1 MLRLEEPHM
10 FQHNPASP
18 KRHRRV
24 GGRPRRLAIT
34 LAGVVAASAV
44 ALFGQQQ
51 AAEAPATARPFYT
64 RPAVAAINGMVTT
77 GHPIASS
84 AGLQM
89 LLKGGNAFD
98 AAVAV
103 GAMAALGEPEMNGIG
118 GNGFMTIFDKKTG
131 KVHSLSMAGAAPKA
145 LNPSEM
151 TPDTLNAGMKAGIV
165 PGNLGGYLSL
175 LERMGTM
182 SLAEVFAPAIE
193 YAVRGYPIDAMLAQS
208 IDRGKTN
215 LLKYPTT
222 ANIFLPNGQPLK
234 AGELLKNP
242 DYAATLRKL
251 VDAEKQAL
259 AKKATRSAA
268 IKAAF
273 DRFYKGDI
281 AQEFERFFKE
291 NGGVLTAA
299 DLAAYEPQWTEP
311 LRTAYRGYD
320 VYSNPATSR
329 GGFEVLMQANLVER
343 FDLAAFGSGSP
354 QATHALIEAIKVA
367 KSDIYRYVGDPKF
380 TVIPTAGM
388 LSKQYAL
395 SRTTLIDMSRA
406 GRYPEPGTPEGRPTT
421 SAPPA
426 FAMATARPA
435 FPERYDGEQHT
446 TSFSIVDKLGN
457 AVGVTPTLGGLFG
470 SNVVVGSTGL
480 LLNNGMRLGSTS
492 PYPTDVNYVG
502 AGRIPLLNN
511 SPIVVLKDGKLAFVF
526 GTPGGE
532 TIGQTEFQM
541 LVNLIDFKLPVQQAI
556 EAPRFALDADPN
568 FYKPGAAIEV
578 SIESRMPQSTLD
590 ALKAMGHKL
599 RVLPGWGGIGHMQTI
614 RIDLVTGTITAGGDP
629 RRTGYAMG
637 Y

>member
-1 MLRLEEPHM
+1 M
-10 FQHNPASP
+10 FQLTRARSVFAILVAGLTTGAA
-18 KRHRRV
+18 V
-24 GGRPRRLAIT
+24 GLAQ
-34 LAGVVAASAV
+34 
-44 ALFGQQQ
+44 QQQ
-51 AAEAPATARPFYT
+51 AAEAPASSRTFYS
-64 RPAVAAINGMVTT
+64 RPAVAALNGVVTA

-145 LNPSEM
+145 LKPAEM
-151 TPDTLNAGMKAGIV
+151 TPEMLNAGMKAGIV
-165 PGNLGGYLSL
+165 PGNIGGYLSL
-175 LERMGTM
+175 LDRMGTM
-182 SLAEVFAPAIE
+182 SIAEVFAPAIE
-193 YAVRGYPIDAMLAQS
+193 YAEKGYPIDAMLAQS

-215 LLKYPTT
+215 LGKYPTT
-222 ANIFLPNGQPLK
+222 AKIFMPNGQPLK
-234 AGELLKNP
+234 AGDLLKNA
-242 DYAATLRKL
+242 DYAMTLRKL

-281 AQEFERFFKE
+281 AQEFERFFKD
-291 NGGVLTAA
+291 NGGLLTAA

-320 VYSNPATSR
+320 VYSNPASSR

-343 FDLAAFGSGSP
+343 FDLASFGSGSP
-354 QATHALIEAIKVA
+354 QATHAMIEAIKVA
-367 KSDIYRYVGDPKF
+367 KADVYRYVADPKF
-380 TVIPTAGM
+380 TMVPTAGL
-388 LSKQYAL
+388 LSKPYLTGRSA
-395 SRTTLIDMSRA
+395 LIDMSKA
-406 GRYPEPGTPEGRPTT
+406 GRYPEPGSPEGRPTT
-421 SAPPA
+421 SAPQGA
-426 FAMATARPA
+426 A

-446 TSFSIVDKLGN
+446 TSFSIVDKFGN

-470 SNVVVGSTGL
+470 NNVVVGNTGL

-492 PYPTDVNYVG
+492 PYPDNVNYVG
-502 AGRIPLLNN
+502 AGKIPLLNN

-526 GTPGGE
+526 GSPGGE
-532 TIGQTEFQM
+532 TIGQTEFQV

-556 EAPRFALDADPN
+556 EAPRFSLDAEPN
-568 FYKPGAAIEV
+568 FYKPGAEIEV
-578 SIESRMPQSTLD
+578 SIESRMPQKTLD

-599 RVLPGWGGIGHMQTI
+599 RVLPGWGSIGHMQTI
-614 RIDLVTGTITAGGDP
+614 RIDPVTGTITAGGDP

>member
-1 MLRLEEPHM
+1 M
-10 FQHNPASP
+10 FQLRRSTIAS
-18 KRHRRV
+18 V
-24 GGRPRRLAIT
+24 CLAAAVISGGAI
-34 LAGVVAASAV
+34 LYAQ
-44 ALFGQQQ
+44 QQQ
-51 AAEAPATARPFYT
+51 AAEAPASTRTFYS
-64 RPAVAAINGMVTT
+64 RPAVAALNGVVTT

-145 LNPSEM
+145 LKPAEM
-151 TPDTLNAGMKAGIV
+151 TPETLNAGMKVGVV

-175 LERMGTM
+175 LDRMGTM
-182 SLAEVFAPAIE
+182 SIAEVFAPAIE
-193 YAVRGYPIDAMLAQS
+193 YAEKGYPIDAMLAQS
-208 IDRGKTN
+208 IDRGKAN
-215 LLKYPTT
+215 LGKYPTT
-222 ANIFLPNGQPLK
+222 AKIFLPNGQPIK
-234 AGELLKNP
+234 AGELMKNP

-268 IKAAF
+268 IRAAF

-291 NGGVLTAA
+291 NGGLLTAA

-311 LRTAYRGYD
+311 LRTTYRGYD
-320 VYSNPATSR
+320 VYSNPASSR

-343 FDLAAFGSGSP
+343 FDLASFGAGSP

-367 KSDIYRYVGDPKF
+367 KSDIYRYVADPKF
-380 TVIPTAGM
+380 TVIPTAGL
-388 LSKQYAL
+388 LSKSYATGR
-395 SRTTLIDMSRA
+395 SALIDMSKA
-406 GRYPEPGTPEGRPTT
+406 GSYPDPGAPEGRPAT
-421 SAPPA
+421 SAPRVLA
-426 FAMATARPA
+426 GADERPA
-435 FPERYDGEQHT
+435 FPEHYDGEQHT
-446 TSFSIVDKLGN
+446 TSFSIVDKFGN

-470 SNVVVGSTGL
+470 NNVVVGNTGL

-492 PYPTDVNYVG
+492 PYPDNVNYVG
-502 AGRIPLLNN
+502 AGKIPLLNN

-526 GTPGGE
+526 GSPGGE

-556 EAPRFALDADPN
+556 EAPRFSLDAEPN
-568 FYKPGAAIEV
+568 FYKPGAEIEV
-578 SIESRMPQSTLD
+578 SIEGRLSQKTID
-590 ALKAMGHKL
+590 ALKAMGHKV
-599 RVLPGWGGIGHMQTI
+599 RVLPGWGSIGHMQTI
-614 RIDLVTGTITAGGDP
+614 RIDPVTGTITAGGDP

>member
-1 MLRLEEPHM
+1 MLRGEEPPM
-10 FQHNPASP
+10 FEPSRQ
-18 KRHRRV
+18 RI
-24 GGRPRRLAIT
+24 LAI
-34 LAGVVAASAV
+34 AFVAVVSASAV

-51 AAEAPATARPFYT
+51 AAEAPASSRAFYT
-64 RPAVAAINGMVTT
+64 RPAVAGINGIVTS

-118 GNGFMTIFDKKTG
+118 GNGFMTIFDRKTG

-145 LNPSEM
+145 LKPAEM
-151 TPDTLNAGMKAGIV
+151 TPETLNAGMKAGIV

-175 LERMGTM
+175 LDRMGTM
-182 SLAEVFAPAIE
+182 SIADVFAPAIE
-193 YAVRGYPIDAMLAQS
+193 YAEKGYPIDLMLAQS
-208 IDRGKTN
+208 IDRGKN
-215 LLKYPTT
+215 ILGKYPTT
-222 ANIFLPNGQPLK
+222 AKIFLPNGQPLK

-242 DYAATLRKL
+242 DYAQTLRKL

-259 AKKATRSAA
+259 AKKATRSQA

-291 NGGVLTAA
+291 NSGLLTAA

-311 LRTAYRGYD
+311 LRTTYRGYD
-320 VYSNPATSR
+320 VFSNPSTSR

-343 FDLAAFGSGSP
+343 FDLASFGSGSP

-367 KSDIYRYVGDPKF
+367 KSDIYRYVADPKF

-388 LSKQYAL
+388 LSKQYAAAR
-395 SRTTLIDMSRA
+395 SGLIDMSKA
-406 GRYPEPGTPEGRPTT
+406 GKYPDPGTPDGRPAT
-421 SAPPA
+421 SAPA
-426 FAMATARPA
+426 GAKG

-446 TSFSIVDKLGN
+446 TSFSIVDKFGN
-457 AVGVTPTLGGLFG
+457 AIGVTPTLGGLFG
-470 SNVVVGSTGL
+470 NNVVVGNTGL

-492 PYPTDVNYVG
+492 PYPADLNYVG
-502 AGRIPLLNN
+502 AGKIPILNN
-511 SPIVVLKDGKLAFVF
+511 SPVIVLKDGKLSFVF
-526 GTPGGE
+526 GSPGGE

-541 LVNLIDFKLPVQQAI
+541 LVNLIDFRLPVQQAI
-556 EAPRFALDADPN
+556 EAPRFSLDADPN
-568 FYKPGAAIEV
+568 FYKPGAEIEV
-578 SIESRMPQSTLD
+578 TIESRMPQKTLD

-599 RVLPGWGGIGHMQTI
+599 RVLPGWGSIGHMQTI
-614 RIDLVTGTITAGGDP
+614 RVDPVTGTLTAGGDP

>member
-1 MLRLEEPHM
+1 M
-10 FQHNPASP
+10 FQLKLASP
-18 KRHRRV
+18 KRLIR
-24 GGRPRRLAIT
+24 GGGLAHAAVTI
-34 LAGVVAASAV
+34 LAAALISGAAV
-44 ALFGQQQ
+44 LIAQQQ
-51 AAEAPATARPFYT
+51 AAEAPAPARPFYT
-64 RPAVAAINGMVTT
+64 RPAVAAVNGIVTT

-103 GAMAALGEPEMNGIG
+103 GAMAALAEPEMNGIG
-118 GNGFMTIFDKKTG
+118 GNGFMTIFDKRTG

-145 LNPSEM
+145 LKPAEM
-151 TPDTLNAGMKAGIV
+151 TRETLNAGMKAGIV

-175 LERMGTM
+175 LDRMGTM
-182 SLAEVFAPAIE
+182 SLADVFAPAIE
-193 YAVRGYPIDAMLAQS
+193 YAEKGYPIDPMLAQS
-208 IDRGKTN
+208 IEREKGD
-215 LLKYPTT
+215 LAKYPTT
-222 ANIFLPNGQPLK
+222 AKIFLPNGQPLK
-234 AGELLKNP
+234 AGELLKNA
-242 DYAATLRKL
+242 DYAQTLRKL
-251 VDAEKQAL
+251 VEAEKQAL
-259 AKKATRSAA
+259 AKKATRSQA

-291 NGGVLTAA
+291 NGGLLTAA
-299 DLAAYEPQWTEP
+299 DLAAFEPQWTEP
-311 LRTAYRGYD
+311 LRTSYRGYD
-320 VYSNPATSR
+320 VFSNPATSR

-343 FDLAAFGSGSP
+343 FDIASFGSGSP

-367 KSDIYRYVGDPKF
+367 KSDIYRYVADPKF

-388 LSKQYAL
+388 LSKQYA
-395 SRTTLIDMSRA
+395 SVRSALIDMSKA
-406 GRYPEPGTPEGRPTT
+406 GSYPEPGAPEGRPAT

-426 FAMATARPA
+426 FAPPPLQRASAGQA

-446 TSFSIVDKLGN
+446 TSFSIVDKFGN
-457 AVGVTPTLGGLFG
+457 AIGVTPTLGGLFG
-470 SNVVVGSTGL
+470 NNVVVGNTGL

-502 AGRIPLLNN
+502 AGKVPILNN
-511 SPIVVLKDGKLAFVF
+511 SPVIVLKDGKLSFVF

-556 EAPRFALDADPN
+556 EAPRFALEAEPN
-568 FYKPGAAIEV
+568 FYKPGAEIEV
-578 SIESRMPQSTLD
+578 TIEGRMPQKTLD

-599 RVLPGWGGIGHMQTI
+599 RVQAGWGSIGHMQSI
-614 RIDLVTGTITAGGDP
+614 RVDPMTGTLTAGGDP
-629 RRTGYAMG
+629 RRTGYAIG

>member
-1 MLRLEEPHM
+1 M
-10 FQHNPASP
+10 FQL
-18 KRHRRV
+18 KRAHAAV
-24 GGRPRRLAIT
+24 TILAAALI
-34 LAGVVAASAV
+34 AGAAVLVA
-44 ALFGQQQ
+44 QQQ

-64 RPAVAAINGMVTT
+64 RPAVAGINGIVTT

-89 LLKGGNAFD
+89 LLRGGNAFD

-103 GAMAALGEPEMNGIG
+103 GAMAGLGEPEMNGIG
-118 GNGFMTIFDKKTG
+118 GNGFMTIFDRKNG

-145 LNPSEM
+145 LKPAEM
-151 TPDTLNAGMKAGIV
+151 TPEMLNAGMKAGIV
-165 PGNLGGYLSL
+165 PGILGGYLSL
-175 LERMGTM
+175 LDRLGTM
-182 SLAEVFAPAIE
+182 SIAEVFAPAIE
-193 YAVRGYPIDAMLAQS
+193 YAEKGYPIDRMLAQS
-208 IDRGKTN
+208 IDRGKAN
-215 LLKYPTT
+215 LGRYPTT
-222 ANIFLPNGQPLK
+222 AKIFLPNGQPIK

-251 VDAEKQAL
+251 VDAETQAL
-259 AKKATRSAA
+259 ARKATRSQA

-291 NGGVLTAA
+291 NGGLLTAA

-311 LRTAYRGYD
+311 LRTTYRGYE
-320 VYSNPATSR
+320 VFSNPSTSR

-343 FDLAAFGSGSP
+343 FDITAFGSGSP

-367 KSDIYRYVGDPKF
+367 KSDIYRYVADPKF

-388 LSKQYAL
+388 LSKQYAAAR
-395 SRTTLIDMSRA
+395 SGLIDMSKA

-421 SAPPA
+421 SVPQGQ
-426 FAMATARPA
+426 A

-446 TSFSIVDKLGN
+446 TSFSIVDKFGN
-457 AVGVTPTLGGLFG
+457 AIGVTPTLGGLFG
-470 SNVVVGSTGL
+470 NNVVVGSTGL

-492 PYPTDVNYVG
+492 PYPDNVNYVG
-502 AGRIPLLNN
+502 AGKIPILNN
-511 SPIVVLKDGKLAFVF
+511 SPVVVLKDGKLAFVF
-526 GTPGGE
+526 GSPGGE

-556 EAPRFALDADPN
+556 ESPRFSLNAEPN
-568 FYKPGAAIEV
+568 FYKPGAEIEV
-578 SIESRMPQSTLD
+578 SVESRMPQKTID
-590 ALKAMGHKL
+590 ALTAMGHKL
-599 RVLPGWGGIGHMQTI
+599 RVLSGWGSIGHMQTI
-614 RIDLVTGTITAGGDP
+614 RVDPVTGTLTAGGDP